1 MKKGLYVLAAMACL
15 LLSACSKEGIDSVA
29 GQGGGA
35 TREVKMSLGAGI
47 QLFGRDEVS
56 EDEAGGFK
64 ALEKQNLLFEIRDG
78 NNKFI
83 LGDNGQPLLDDNNAK
98 VPSKRGHIET
108 EDLKGKAAN
117 IKFFVQVRKKNTTTI
132 VGSLYQKWDYQSRNT
147 TDWRLNGVNIPLTDV
162 NPGTDE
168 LQVRVVAGGN
178 LDAENGEIVIPKPEY
193 EELDL
198 SKSNKISLPVP
209 FVSDWIDLHY
219 DGAQYTT
226 VGDAKIKLKPL
237 GVLLITTV
245 RSTTRETATLTGVRY
260 VSNALAFQ
268 GKFTLDGS
276 DEVPFTAVG
285 GRPFT
290 TDVTEDTF
298 YEITYNFKGKM
309 TPARIP
315 NNSKVI
321 VSWALPTGKPKAV
334 PWQTNNGG
342 NGKPNSVNWQI
353 EDLAPMISQPQT
365 HVYAEGVVNPDGSK
379 SPTNFNITPIMGTNH
394 NFGHGKSSAV
404 NCELYDVPRQILG
417 YFAHYTVNA
426 EGTGFD
432 TSHEPSQVSLVNWKI
447 AKDFINGKELVGA
460 GGQKATFRMGNEAM
474 AVYTGNYFSSLWASD
489 GIATAYT
496 RPLDPNDLSK
506 GAVSARAYPVLVNY
520 GTDENA
526 NIQEGTRSLMQV
538 YIPSKNPNVNYTII
552 GRELNETEYRNRGR
566 SRSRDQVVIRTE
578 SELGPQPD
586 PNPNNRGQFFI
597 GTRTYTSVSLGKYF
611 IGTAYSPI
619 YNNKSAYD
627 EDLWSDPVF
636 LQGRV
641 QRKLPAAGFYKNS
654 AWNVDKPTEVAD
666 VDNLYPNNTLREN
679 EGKIPVYWFWI
690 KAFNYAGTGKLMQA
704 LSKNPN
710 STRNGAE
717 WLQDASIFQRGGGN
731 ILYYPQNNGATL
743 LGVERDA
750 KYMWQ
755 ALWPI
760 ANKYQGDNIDPD

>member
-1 MKKGLYVLAAMACL
+1 MKKGLYILAAMACL

-29 GQGGGA
+29 GQSAGA

-64 ALEKQNLLFEIRDG
+64 ALEEQRLLFEIKDG
-78 NNKFI
+78 DNKFI
-83 LGDNGQPLLDDNNAK
+83 LGDNGQPILDNNSK

-132 VGSLYQKWDYQSRNT
+132 VGKLYQKWDYQSRNT
-147 TDWRLNGVNIPLTDV
+147 TDWRLNGVDIPLTGV
-162 NPGTDE
+162 TPGTDE

-178 LDAENGEIVIPKPEY
+178 LDTENGEIVIPKPEY
-193 EELDL
+193 QELDL
-198 SKSNKISLPVP
+198 SKSNKVSLPVP

-226 VGDAKIKLKPL
+226 VDDAKIKLKPL

-245 RSTTRETATLTGVRY
+245 RSTMRENVSLTGVRY

-268 GKFTLDGS
+268 GKFMLDGS
-276 DEVPFTAVG
+276 DNVPFKASGAHKFQTE
-285 GRPFT
+285 
-290 TDVTEDTF
+290 VTEDDF

-309 TPARIP
+309 TPARTP

-334 PWQTNNGG
+334 AWATQNNQTG
-342 NGKPNSVNWQI
+342 
-353 EDLAPMISQPQT
+353 DLTNMISQAQT
-365 HVYAEGVVNPDGSK
+365 HVYAEGVTTTGSGK
-379 SPTNFNITPIMGTNH
+379 MPTNFNIVPVMGTNH
-394 NFGHGKSSAV
+394 NFGHGKSSAI
-404 NCELYDVPRQILG
+404 NCELYDTPRQILG
-417 YFAHYTVNA
+417 YFAHYTVNK

-432 TSHEPSQVSLVNWKI
+432 NSHDPNQVSLVNWKV
-447 AKDFINGKELVGA
+447 AKDFLHGKELTGPD
-460 GGQKATFRMGNEAM
+460 GQKATFKMGNEAM
-474 AVYTGNYFSSLWASD
+474 AVFTGNYFSTIW
-489 GIATAYT
+489 TADNVTTSYI
-496 RPLDPNDLSK
+496 RLLDPTDPTK
-506 GAVSARAYPVLVNY
+506 GTVVARSYPVLINY
-520 GTDENA
+520 GNDDNA

-538 YIPSKNPNVNYTII
+538 YIPSKNPRANYTII
-552 GRELNETEYRNRGR
+552 GRELNAGEYKKRGR
-566 SRSRDQVVIRTE
+566 SRNRDQVVIKTE

-586 PNPNNRGQFFI
+586 PANPGQFFI

-611 IGTAYSPI
+611 VGTAYSPI

-636 LQGRV
+636 LKGRV
-641 QRKLPAAGFYKNS
+641 QRRMPAAGHYGHS
-654 AWNVDKPTEVAD
+654 AWDPGHPTEVRD
-666 VDNLYPNNTLREN
+666 VDDLQPYDTTRDNV
-679 EGKIPVYWFWI
+679 GKTPIYWF
-690 KAFNYAGTGKLMQA
+690 KLTPYNYAGTGKLMKA
-704 LSKNPN
+704 LGGNPN

-717 WLQDASIFQRGGGN
+717 WLEDTSIFQRGGGN
-731 ILYYPQNNGATL
+731 VLYYPYNNGATL
-743 LGVERDA
+743 KMVERDA

>member
-1 MKKGLYVLAAMACL
+1 MKKGLYLLAAVACL

-29 GQGGGA
+29 GQSAGA

-47 QLFGRDEVS
+47 QLFGRDEIS

-64 ALEKQNLLFEIRDG
+64 ALEEQRLLFEIKDG
-78 NNKFI
+78 DNKFI
-83 LGDNGQPLLDDNNAK
+83 LADNGK
-98 VPSKRGHIET
+98 STGIPSKRGHIET

-147 TDWRLNGVNIPLTDV
+147 TDWRLNGVDIPLTGV
-162 NPGTDE
+162 TPGTDE

-178 LDAENGEIVIPKPEY
+178 LDAEKGEIVIPNPEY
-193 EELDL
+193 QELDL
-198 SKSNKISLPVP
+198 SKSNKVSFPVP
-209 FVSDWIDLHY
+209 FVSDWMDLNY
-219 DGAQYTT
+219 DGTQYTT

-245 RSTTRETATLTGVRY
+245 RSSMKENVSLTGVRY

-276 DEVPFTAVG
+276 DNVPFTAVG
-285 GRPFT
+285 GNPFT

-298 YEITYNFKGKM
+298 YEITYNFKEKM
-309 TPARIP
+309 TPARTP

-342 NGKPNSVNWQI
+342 NSKDPNSVNWQR

-365 HVYAEGVVNPDGSK
+365 HVYAEGVTGTNK
-379 SPTNFNITPIMGTNH
+379 IPTNFKIAPIMGTNH

-432 TSHEPSQVSLVNWKI
+432 TSHEPSQVSLVNWKV

-460 GGQKATFRMGNEAM
+460 GGQRATFKMGNEAM
-474 AVYTGNYFSSLWASD
+474 AVYTGNYFSTLWASD
-489 GIATAYT
+489 GVATTYT

-506 GAVSARAYPVLVNY
+506 GSISARSYPVLVNY
-520 GTDENA
+520 GNDENA

-538 YIPSKNPNVNYTII
+538 YIPSKNPRVNYTII
-552 GRELNETEYRNRGR
+552 GRELNASEYKSKGR
-566 SRSRDQVVIRTE
+566 SRSKDQVVIRTE

-627 EDLWSDPVF
+627 EDLWRDPVF

-654 AWNVDKPTEVAD
+654 AWNADRPTEIAD
-666 VDNLYPNNTLREN
+666 VDNLYPNNTTRDN
-679 EGKIPVYWFWI
+679 EGKIPIYWFWI
-690 KAFNYAGTGKLMQA
+690 KAYNYAGTGKLMKA
-704 LSKNPN
+704 LSSNPN

-743 LGVERDA
+743 LGVDRDA

-760 ANKYQGDNIDPD
+760 SNKYQGDNIDPD

>member
-1 MKKGLYVLAAMACL
+1 MKKGLYVLAAVACL

-47 QLFGRDEVS
+47 QLFGRDEIS

-64 ALEKQNLLFEIRDG
+64 ALEEQRLLFEIRDG

-83 LGDNGQPLLDDNNAK
+83 LGDNGK
-98 VPSKRGHIET
+98 STGIPSKRGYIET

-132 VGSLYQKWDYQSRNT
+132 VGSLYRKWDYQSRNT
-147 TDWRLNGVNIPLTDV
+147 TDWRLNGVDIPLTGV
-162 NPGTDE
+162 TPGTDE
-168 LQVRVVAGGN
+168 LQVRIVAGGN
-178 LDAENGEIVIPKPEY
+178 LDAEKGEIVIPKPEY
-193 EELDL
+193 QELDL
-198 SKSNKISLPVP
+198 SKSNTISLPVP
-209 FVSDWIDLHY
+209 FVSDWINLHY

-226 VGDAKIKLKPL
+226 VGDAKISLKPL

-245 RSTTRETATLTGVRY
+245 RSSMRENVSLTGVRY

-276 DEVPFTAVG
+276 DNVLFKAEG
-285 GRPFT
+285 GKPFT

-298 YEITYNFKGKM
+298 YEIIYNFKEKM
-309 TPARIP
+309 TPARTP

-365 HVYAEGVVNPDGSK
+365 HVYAEGVTGANK
-379 SPTNFNITPIMGTNH
+379 IPTNFKIAPIMGTNH

-426 EGTGFD
+426 DGTGFD
-432 TSHEPSQVSLVNWKI
+432 NTHEEDKVSLVNWKV
-447 AKDFINGKELVGA
+447 AKEFLKGKELIGA
-460 GGQKATFRMGNEAM
+460 GGQRATFKMGNEAM

-489 GIATAYT
+489 GVATSYT
-496 RPLDPNDLSK
+496 RPLYSDDLSK
-506 GAVSARAYPVLVNY
+506 GAVSARAYPVLINY
-520 GTDENA
+520 GSDENA

-538 YIPSKNPNVNYTII
+538 YIPSRNPRVNYTII
-552 GRELNETEYRNRGR
+552 GRELNASEYKSKGR
-566 SRSRDQVVIRTE
+566 SRSKDQVVIRTE
-578 SELGPQPD
+578 SELGPQPV
-586 PNPNNRGQFFI
+586 PGGKAGEFYI

-641 QRKLPAAGFYKNS
+641 QRKMPAAGHYEAS
-654 AWNVDKPTEVAD
+654 AWSAENPTNVAD
-666 VDNLYPNNTLREN
+666 VDNLYPNNTKRIHARELP
-679 EGKIPVYWFWI
+679 IYWFTG
-690 KAFNYAGTGKLMQA
+690 AGIAYTGTTKFMRA
-704 LSKNPN
+704 LSQNPN

-717 WLQDASIFQRGGGN
+717 WLEDHSIFNFPQGGN

-743 LGVERDA
+743 LGGNRDA
-750 KYMWQ
+750 KYMWM

>member
-1 MKKGLYVLAAMACL
+1 MKKGLYVLAAVACL

-29 GQGGGA
+29 GQSAGA

-64 ALEKQNLLFEIRDG
+64 ALEEQRLLFEIKDG

-83 LGDNGQPLLDDNNAK
+83 LGDNGK
-98 VPSKRGHIET
+98 STGIPSKRGHIET

-132 VGSLYQKWDYQSRNT
+132 VGKLYQKWDYQSRNT
-147 TDWRLNGVNIPLTDV
+147 TDWRLNGVDIPLTGV
-162 NPGTDE
+162 TPGTDE

-193 EELDL
+193 QELDL

-226 VGDAKIKLKPL
+226 VGDAKITLKPL

-245 RSTTRETATLTGVRY
+245 RSTMREAVSLTGVRY
-260 VSNALAFQ
+260 VTNALAFQ

-276 DEVPFTAVG
+276 DNVPFKAEG
-285 GRPFT
+285 GNPFT

-298 YEITYNFKGKM
+298 YEITYNFKEKM
-309 TPARIP
+309 TPARTP

-342 NGKPNSVNWQI
+342 SSNDPNSVNWQR

-365 HVYAEGVVNPDGSK
+365 HVYAEGVTTTGSRK
-379 SPTNFNITPIMGTNH
+379 IPTNFNIVPIMGTNH

-404 NCELYDVPRQILG
+404 NCELYDTPRQILG
-417 YFAHYTVNA
+417 YFAHYTVNK

-432 TSHEPSQVSLVNWKI
+432 TSHEPSQVSLVNWKV
-447 AKDFINGKELVGA
+447 AKDFLKGKELVGA

-474 AVYTGNYFSSLWASD
+474 AVYTGNYFSTLWAAD
-489 GIATAYT
+489 GITTSYA
-496 RPLDPNDLSK
+496 RPLYPDDLSK
-506 GAVSARAYPVLVNY
+506 GAVSARSYPVLINY
-520 GTDENA
+520 GSDENA

-538 YIPSKNPNVNYTII
+538 YIPSRNPRANYTII
-552 GRELNETEYRNRGR
+552 GRELNASEYRSKGR
-566 SRSRDQVVIRTE
+566 SRNRDQVVIRTE

-586 PNPNNRGQFFI
+586 PANRGQFFI

-619 YNNKSAYD
+619 YDNKCAYD
-627 EDLWSDPVF
+627 EDLWNDPVF

-641 QRKLPAAGFYKNS
+641 QRRMPAAGHYKNS
-654 AWNVDKPTEVAD
+654 AWSAEHPTEVRD
-666 VDNLYPNNTLREN
+666 VDDLQPYDTARDDV
-679 EGKIPVYWFWI
+679 GKRPIYWFWI
-690 KAFNYAGTGKLMQA
+690 KAFNYAGAGKLMQA

-717 WLQDASIFQRGGGN
+717 WLQDASIFQHGGGN

>member
-1 MKKGLYVLAAMACL
+1 MKKGLYVLAAVACL

-64 ALEKQNLLFEIRDG
+64 ALEEQRLLFEIKDG
-78 NNKFI
+78 DNKFI
-83 LGDNGQPLLDDNNAK
+83 LGDNGK
-98 VPSKRGHIET
+98 STGIPSKRGHIET

-132 VGSLYQKWDYQSRNT
+132 VGKLYQKWDYQSRNT
-147 TDWRLNGVNIPLTDV
+147 TDWRLNGVDIPLTGV

-193 EELDL
+193 QELDL

-245 RSTTRETATLTGVRY
+245 RSTMKKAVSLTGVRY
-260 VSNALAFQ
+260 VTNALAFQ

-276 DEVPFTAVG
+276 DEVPFTAEG
-285 GRPFT
+285 GKPFT

-298 YEITYNFKGKM
+298 YEITYNFKGAM
-309 TPARIP
+309 TPARTP

-520 GTDENA
+520 GNDENA

>member
-334 PWQTNNGG
+334 AWATQNNQTG
-342 NGKPNSVNWQI
+342 
-353 EDLAPMISQPQT
+353 DLTNMISQAQT
-365 HVYAEGVVNPDGSK
+365 HVYAEGVTTTGSGK
-379 SPTNFNITPIMGTNH
+379 MPTNFNIVPVMGTNH
-394 NFGHGKSSAV
+394 NFGHGKSSAI
-404 NCELYDVPRQILG
+404 NCELYDTPRQVLG
-417 YFAHYTVNA
+417 YFAHYTVNK

-432 TSHEPSQVSLVNWKI
+432 NSHDPNQVSLVNWKV
-447 AKDFINGKELVGA
+447 AKDFLHGKELTGPD
-460 GGQKATFRMGNEAM
+460 GQKAIYTMGSDAM
-474 AVYTGNYFSSLWASD
+474 AVYTGNYYSSVWFSRSA
-489 GIATAYT
+489 GAYF
-496 RPLDPNDLSK
+496 RLLDPSDPDK
-506 GAVSARAYPVLVNY
+506 GALVARTRAVYVNK
-520 GTDENA
+520 GTEENP
-526 NIQEGTRSLMQV
+526 NIQQEDRYLMQV
-538 YIPSKNPNVNYTII
+538 YIPNKKDNVQYMII
-552 GRELNETEYRNRGR
+552 GRQFSRNRTQ
-566 SRSRDQVVIRTE
+566 SKDQVVIRIEADHAPKRLNGGYTPF
-578 SELGPQPD
+578 SVGSKTL
-586 PNPNNRGQFFI
+586 
-597 GTRTYTSVSLGKYF
+597 TSVSLGKYY

-627 EDLWSDPVF
+627 EDLWNDQVF

-641 QRKLPAAGFYKNS
+641 QRRMPSPGRYVRSSWGATA
-654 AWNVDKPTEVAD
+654 DVAD
-666 VDNLYPNNTLREN
+666 VDNLEPDDKQRELVGDLPLYWIVGFKDSFFGTSSMMRLLFQGKNTSYTGADWLLDNKWFNPTGRN
-679 EGKIPVYWFWI
+679 VLYIP
-690 KAFNYAGTGKLMQA
+690 ASQGGA
-704 LSKNPN
+704 L
-710 STRNGAE
+710 
-717 WLQDASIFQRGGGN
+717 LQVA
-731 ILYYPQNNGATL
+731 
-743 LGVERDA
+743 RDA

>member
-334 PWQTNNGG
+334 GWATNRNQKGDIT
-342 NGKPNSVNWQI
+342 N
-353 EDLAPMISQPQT
+353 MISQPQT
-365 HVYAEGVVNPDGSK
+365 HVYAEGVTST
-379 SPTNFNITPIMGTNH
+379 STTNFKIAPIMGTNH
-394 NFGHGKSSAV
+394 NFNHGKSAAI
-404 NCELYDVPRQILG
+404 NCELYDTPRQILG
-417 YFAHYTVNA
+417 YFAKYTVNVD
-426 EGTGFD
+426 GTGFD
-432 TSHEPSQVSLVNWKI
+432 TSHEPNQVSLVNWKV
-447 AKDFINGKELVGA
+447 AKEFLHGKELTNSD
-460 GGQKATFRMGNEAM
+460 GQKAIFKMGSEAM
-474 AVYTGNYFSSLWASD
+474 A
-489 GIATAYT
+489 AYT
-496 RPLDPNDLSK
+496 STYHSAVWSVNNAAGWFRLLDQDDESK
-506 GAVSARAYPVLVNY
+506 GAVVARSYDVYVNK
-520 GTDENA
+520 GTDENPDL
-526 NIQEGTRSLMQV
+526 QEESRSLMQV
-538 YIPSKNPNVNYTII
+538 YIPRKNPYANYMII
-552 GRELNETEYRNRGR
+552 GRDLSSNHLK
-566 SRSRDQVVIRTE
+566 SRDQVVIRIQATMPK
-578 SELGPQPD
+578 GPGKYPV
-586 PNPNNRGQFFI
+586 
-597 GTRTYTSVSLGKYF
+597 GTTTLTSVALGKYY

-619 YNNKSAYD
+619 YNNLSAYD
-627 EDLWSDPVF
+627 EALWADPVF
-636 LQGRV
+636 LERRV
-641 QRKLPAAGFYKNS
+641 KRIMPAAGLYGESSWSPKTPS
-654 AWNVDKPTEVAD
+654 VVAD
-666 VDNLYPNNTLREN
+666 VDNLYPDNQTRIQVGEAPIYWIAEVNADWNGPSKMMKLLRKGVKPE
-679 EGKIPVYWFWI
+679 W
-690 KAFNYAGTGKLMQA
+690 
-704 LSKNPN
+704 
-710 STRNGAE
+710 NGAE
-717 WLQDASIFQRGGGN
+717 WLSDGVFARNSMGIYYASSPRGGIALVN
-731 ILYYPQNNGATL
+731 
-743 LGVERDA
+743 RDA
-750 KYMWQ
+750 KYMWM

-760 ANKYQGDNIDPD
+760 ANKYQGDDPD

>member
-47 QLFGRDEVS
+47 QLFGRDEIS

-64 ALEKQNLLFEIRDG
+64 ALEEQRLLFEIRDG

-83 LGDNGQPLLDDNNAK
+83 LNDDGKPPLLDGNNEK

-147 TDWRLNGVNIPLTDV
+147 TDWRLNGVNIPLTGV
-162 NPGTDE
+162 TPGTDE

-178 LDAENGEIVIPKPEY
+178 LDAEKGEIVIPKPEY
-193 EELDL
+193 QELDL

-209 FVSDWIDLHY
+209 FVSDWIDLNY

-245 RSTTRETATLTGVRY
+245 RSSMRENVSLTGVRY

-268 GKFTLDGS
+268 GTFTLDGS
-276 DEVPFTAVG
+276 NNVPFKASGAHKFQTE
-285 GRPFT
+285 
-290 TDVTEDTF
+290 VTEDDF
-298 YEITYNFKGKM
+298 YEIIYNFKEKM
-309 TPARIP
+309 TPARTP

-334 PWQTNNGG
+334 NWATQNNQRGDVTN
-342 NGKPNSVNWQI
+342 
-353 EDLAPMISQPQT
+353 MISQPQT
-365 HVYAEGVVNPDGSK
+365 HVYAEGVTTTGSGK
-379 SPTNFNITPIMGTNH
+379 IPTNFNIVPIMGTNH

-404 NCELYDVPRQILG
+404 NCELYDTPRQLLG
-417 YFAHYTVNA
+417 YFAKYTVNA

-432 TSHEPSQVSLVNWKI
+432 TSHDPNQVSLVNWKV
-447 AKDFINGKELVGA
+447 AKDFLKGKELTGPD
-460 GGQKATFRMGNEAM
+460 GQKAIFKMGSEAV
-474 AVYTGNYFSSLWASD
+474 AIYTANYFSSVWSANNAGMFFRL
-489 GIATAYT
+489 
-496 RPLDPNDLSK
+496 LDQTDPSK
-506 GAVSARAYPVLVNY
+506 GALVARSRQIIYNK
-520 GTDENA
+520 GTDEKPDINEA
-526 NIQEGTRSLMQV
+526 MFYLMQV
-538 YIPSKNPNVNYTII
+538 YIPRRNPNASYMII
-552 GRELNETEYRNRGR
+552 GRDFSKNR
-566 SRSRDQVVIRTE
+566 SFSKDQVVIRIEATM
-578 SELGPQPD
+578 
-586 PNPNNRGQFFI
+586 PNGAGNYPV
-597 GTRTYTSVSLGKYF
+597 GTTTLTSVALGKYY

-619 YNNKSAYD
+619 YDNKCAYD

-641 QRKLPAAGFYKNS
+641 QRKMPAAGNYAHS
-654 AWNVDKPTEVAD
+654 SWNAGKPTEIGD
-666 VDNLYPNNTLREN
+666 VDNLYPVNKTRDDVGL
-679 EGKIPVYWFWI
+679 KPVYWFWC
-690 KAFNYAGTGKLMQA
+690 NWVDYAGTGRLMKKLKSGLNPTWTGADWMNDMKDSDKDPSDPTGKKDLP
-704 LSKNPN
+704 LSQKGTFL
-710 STRNGAE
+710 S
-717 WLQDASIFQRGGGN
+717 GGSN
-731 ILYYPQNNGATL
+731 ILFYPDNSGGQL
-743 LGVERDA
+743 PSVVRDA

-760 ANKYQGDNIDPD
+760 ANKYQGDDAD